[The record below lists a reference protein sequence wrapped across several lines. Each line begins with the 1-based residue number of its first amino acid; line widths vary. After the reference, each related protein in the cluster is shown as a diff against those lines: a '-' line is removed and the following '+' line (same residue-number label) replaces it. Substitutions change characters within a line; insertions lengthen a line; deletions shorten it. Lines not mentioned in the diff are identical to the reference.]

1 MHAPLH
7 LELHSIVKRYDTQ
20 SEAVKNVS
28 LQVQPGEFLV
38 LVGPS
43 GCGKSTLL
51 RMIAGLETITA
62 GDLLFDSVRMND
74 VSARDR
80 DIGMVFQ
87 NYALYPHLNVFEN
100 IAFPL
105 RVRKQTES
113 VIRARV
119 IEVAEMLS
127 LGSLLERLPKQL
139 SGGQRQ
145 RVAVGRA
152 IARKPRLF
160 LFDEP
165 LSNLDAQL
173 RIAMRSELTY
183 LQRQVGTTAVYVT
196 HDHTEAMTMGSRIAV
211 LRNGTLQQVGT
222 PQELYYNPRN
232 SFVAAFL
239 GTPSMNMIPG
249 RIVQQDGLHF
259 CSNDYGWMM
268 DLSKYVSASAS
279 ASSFTEGTPCTLGI
293 RAEDLLP
300 DATGEISL
308 PVRAVEFVGHETLMF
323 LGEPGKFITARTHA
337 LAVPVTDTTAGFRIR
352 RERAHLFN
360 DNGERM

>member
-7 LELHSIVKRYDTQ
+7 LELRSIVKRYDTQ

-62 GDLLFDSVRMND
+62 GDLLFDSVRIND

-119 IEVAEMLS
+119 NEVAEMLS

-152 IARKPRLF
+152 T
-160 LFDEP
+160 
-165 LSNLDAQL
+165 S
-173 RIAMRSELTY
+173 RSRTWML
-183 LQRQVGTTAVYVT
+183 
-196 HDHTEAMTMGSRIAV
+196 
-211 LRNGTLQQVGT
+211 
-222 PQELYYNPRN
+222 
-232 SFVAAFL
+232 SFVLPCA
-239 GTPSMNMIPG
+239 
-249 RIVQQDGLHF
+249 R
-259 CSNDYGWMM
+259 
-268 DLSKYVSASAS
+268 
-279 ASSFTEGTPCTLGI
+279 SSPICRGKWAPQLCT
-293 RAEDLLP
+293 
-300 DATGEISL
+300 
-308 PVRAVEFVGHETLMF
+308 
-323 LGEPGKFITARTHA
+323 
-337 LAVPVTDTTAGFRIR
+337 
-352 RERAHLFN
+352 
-360 DNGERM
+360 

>member
-7 LELHSIVKRYDTQ
+7 LELRSIVKRYDTQ
-20 SEAVKNVS
+20 SEAVKDVS

-105 RVRKQTES
+105 RVRKQTEP
-113 VIRARV
+113 VVRARV
-119 IEVAEMLS
+119 NEVAEMLS

-211 LRNGTLQQVGT
+211 LRDGTLQQVGT
-222 PQELYYNPRN
+222 PQDLYYNPCN
-232 SFVAAFL
+232 SFVASFL

-249 RIVQQDGLHF
+249 RIVRQDGLHF
-259 CSNDYGWMM
+259 RSNDYGWMM
-268 DLSKYVSASAS
+268 SLNNHVSASV
-279 ASSFTEGTPCTLGI
+279 SSLAEGATCTLGI

-300 DATGEISL
+300 DTSGEISL

-337 LAVPVTDTTAGFRIR
+337 SAVPVTDTVAGFRIR

>member
-1 MHAPLH
+1 
-7 LELHSIVKRYDTQ
+7 
-20 SEAVKNVS
+20 
-28 LQVQPGEFLV
+28 
-38 LVGPS
+38 
-43 GCGKSTLL
+43 
-51 RMIAGLETITA
+51 
-62 GDLLFDSVRMND
+62 
-74 VSARDR
+74 
-80 DIGMVFQ
+80 
-87 NYALYPHLNVFEN
+87 
-100 IAFPL
+100 
-105 RVRKQTES
+105 
-113 VIRARV
+113 
-119 IEVAEMLS
+119 MLS

-222 PQELYYNPRN
+222 PQELYYNPCN

-259 CSNDYGWMM
+259 RSNDYGWMM
-268 DLSKYVSASAS
+268 DLSKYVSVSASASAS
-279 ASSFTEGTPCTLGI
+279 ASSFAEGTPCTLGI

-337 LAVPVTDTTAGFRIR
+337 SAVPVTDTAAGFRIR
-352 RERAHLFN
+352 RERALLFN